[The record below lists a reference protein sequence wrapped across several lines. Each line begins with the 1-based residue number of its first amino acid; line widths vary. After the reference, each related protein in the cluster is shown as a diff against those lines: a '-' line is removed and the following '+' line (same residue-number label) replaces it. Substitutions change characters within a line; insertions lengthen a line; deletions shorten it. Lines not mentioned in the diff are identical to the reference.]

1 MSLVITDAGIAASIH
16 AEELG
21 VEYKITHIAI
31 GLEGYLPTV
40 DQTQL
45 KQEAVR
51 KPLSRGSVPAPSQL
65 HFEAVFDDDSA
76 FEGKEIGYFL
86 EDGTLFAVDSRG
98 GEIMSLKR
106 SNTIITEAFE
116 LNLAGSEITNIT
128 VEIMGT
134 PYASETV
141 AGIAKIATNE
151 QVDEGI
157 DDSSFLTIKKF
168 TRALSASYVINKL
181 VENLWLGIAKRIC
194 PVGVPLPWGS
204 DIAPEGFAIHKGQA
218 FDVVANPELAKLYPD
233 GIIPDMRGL
242 GIIGKEDGELVL
254 AYEEG
259 QVKQHGHPNSTVS
272 STNLGT
278 KSSNTTGNHAH
289 GAPGVGFL
297 VNQGGTRTWGPPGG
311 SAIGYQDS
319 TEYAGNHAHTVAI
332 GSHAHSVVI
341 ALFGALKNTINHRKF
356 NWIVRLA

>member
-1 MSLVITDAGIAASIH
+1 MSLVITDAGIAASIN
-16 AEELG
+16 AETQG

-40 DQTQL
+40 DQTEL
-45 KQEAVR
+45 RQEVVR
-51 KPLSRGSVPAPSQL
+51 QPLSRAAIVAPGEL
-65 HFEAVFDDDSA
+65 HFEAVFDGDSA

-86 EDGTLFAVDSRG
+86 EDGTLFAVDSRD

-106 SNTIITEAFE
+106 SNTIITETFE

-134 PYASETV
+134 PYATETV
-141 AGIAKIATNE
+141 AGIAKIISNE
-151 QVDEGI
+151 QVDEGT
-157 DDSSFLTIKKF
+157 DDSAFLTIKKF
-168 TRALSASYVINKL
+168 TRALSANYVVNTL

-204 DIAPEGFAIHKGQA
+204 DTAPEGFAIHKGQA
-218 FDVVANPELAKLYPD
+218 FDIVANPELAKLYPD

-259 QVKQHGHPNSTVS
+259 QVKKHGHPNSSVG

-278 KSSNTTGNHAH
+278 KTSNTTGNHAH
-289 GAPGVGFL
+289 SINGRNEQGNDTQLAWTGDYDGAAT
-297 VNQGGTRTWGPPGG
+297 NRNTG
-311 SAIGYQDS
+311 S
-319 TEYAGNHAHTVAI
+319 AGNHSHTVAI
-332 GSHAHSVVI
+332 GSHAHSVAI

>member
-1 MSLVITDAGIAASIH
+1 MSLVITDVGIAASIN
-16 AEELG
+16 AQDLG

-31 GLEGYLPTV
+31 GLEGYLPTA

-45 KQEAVR
+45 KQEIAR
-51 KPLSRGSVPAPSQL
+51 KPLSRGSVPALGQL
-65 HFEAVFDDDSA
+65 HFEAVFDDNSA

-86 EDGTLFAVDSRG
+86 EDGTLFAVDSLG

-128 VEIMGT
+128 VAIMGT
-134 PYASETV
+134 PYATETV
-141 AGIAKIATNE
+141 AGIAKIVTNV
-151 QVDEGI
+151 QVDKGS
-157 DDSSFLTIKKF
+157 DDSAFLTIKKF
-168 TRALSASYVINKL
+168 TRALSASYVINTL
-181 VENLWLGIAKRIC
+181 VEKLWLGIAKRIC

-204 DIAPEGFAIHKGQA
+204 DTAPEGFAIHKGQA
-218 FDVVANPELAKLYPD
+218 FDIAANPELAKLYPD

-259 QVKQHGHPNSTVS
+259 QVREHGHPNSTVS
-272 STNLGT
+272 SVNLGT
-278 KSSNTTGNHAH
+278 KTTNTDTHNHTLAGFYGPTAGSTNFSGGGNKLNTSTKTTSS
-289 GAPGVGFL
+289 
-297 VNQGGTRTWGPPGG
+297 
-311 SAIGYQDS
+311 DS
-319 TEYAGNHAHTVAI
+319 HNHTVAI